1 MNNELKQLIK
11 QEGEKITITSV
22 DLCKLIN
29 ILRKEEKGEEAKE
42 LRHANLIRSIESE
55 IESLKNLEIAELNF
69 ELGSYIDSQNQI
81 RPCYILND
89 EGMLQML
96 NKESAIVRCKTIKL
110 IKELKEENARLQQ
123 QLQNQKPQLTL
134 EQELVW
140 NLYNGGIDA
149 VTAHK
154 KLLELETKELN
165 DKIVEQQ
172 ETIETHLET
181 IEDQQQEIKQLS
193 PLAETLIKRF
203 EKGDNIGWTDVSK
216 TFGLKRGQAS
226 KWAVNNGYI
235 YKNKKDVCNKG
246 DRYFQRYVYNGHGNV
261 CITPDGVRLIEE
273 HLEEI
278 KVL

>member
-1 MNNELKQLIK
+1 M
-11 QEGEKITITSV
+11 
-22 DLCKLIN
+22 
-29 ILRKEEKGEEAKE
+29 
-42 LRHANLIRSIESE
+42 RHANLIRSIESE

-69 ELGSYIDSQNQI
+69 ELGSYTDAQNQI
-81 RPCYILND
+81 RPCFILND

-165 DKIVEQQ
+165 DKIEEQQ
-172 ETIETHLET
+172 EEIETT
-181 IEDQQQEIKQLS
+181 I
-193 PLAETLIKRF
+193 T
-203 EKGDNIGWTDVSK
+203 IGRDT
-216 TFGLKRGQAS
+216 
-226 KWAVNNGYI
+226 
-235 YKNKKDVCNKG
+235 NKKV
-246 DRYFQRYVYNGHGNV
+246 
-261 CITPDGVRLIEE
+261 
-273 HLEEI
+273 
-278 KVL
+278 

>member
-1 MNNELKQLIK
+1 MDNELKQLIK
-11 QEGEKITITSV
+11 LEGEKMTITSV

-69 ELGSYIDSQNQI
+69 ELGSYIDSQSQI

-165 DKIVEQQ
+165 DKIEEQQ
-172 ETIETHLET
+172 EEIEAHLET

-193 PLAETLIKRF
+193 PLAEILIKRF
-203 EKGDNIGWTDVSK
+203 EKGDNIGWADITK

-273 HLEEI
+273 HLDEI
-278 KVL
+278 KLL